1 MNPLFHADFYKT
13 GHRGMYPE
21 GTEMVYSNF
30 TPRSSRLFK
39 APAGYDDKIVVIGLQ
54 SLVKSYLIEYWND
67 NFFNQPKEKVIGEY
81 KALLDGSLGPD
92 AVPVDHVEA
101 LHDLGYLPLHI
112 RALPE
117 GSRSPMKVPV
127 LTICNTVPEFFWL
140 VNYLES
146 VLSAELW
153 GPMTTATI
161 AFEFKRI
168 LTDAA
173 RKTGGD
179 EGFVALQG
187 HDFSFRGVEGWEAS
201 AKLGQGHL
209 ANFIG
214 TDTIPAIARIKKNY
228 ITMPDNPVGVSV
240 PASEHSVACMNISE
254 NTDLFQGEVDMIER
268 FITELFPTGIVSLVS
283 DTYDFWSI
291 VTKALPLLKDK
302 IMARQP
308 NAIGLNKVVIRPDSG
323 DPVEI
328 ICGCPTWLNEDGE
341 LTDQWGLGG
350 TWEGYSSWFKD
361 HEVRKYK
368 TEAEYKGAIQCLWDI
383 FGGTTTETGHKLLD
397 EHIGLIYGDSIT
409 TDRATEICRRL
420 ADKGFAS
427 TNVVFGI
434 GSYSYQYNTRDTF
447 GFAMKATYG
456 VVNGEGREIF
466 KDPKTDSGIKK
477 SAKGLLRVDE
487 DNGTFVLTD
496 QVHSLEDTLDDS
508 MQDIF
513 IDGKA
518 LDNESWETITGR
530 LASYL

>member
-1 MNPLFHADFYKT
+1 
-13 GHRGMYPE
+13 
-21 GTEMVYSNF
+21 
-30 TPRSSRLFK
+30 
-39 APAGYDDKIVVIGLQ
+39 
-54 SLVKSYLIEYWND
+54 
-67 NFFNQPKEKVIGEY
+67 
-81 KALLDGSLGPD
+81 
-92 AVPVDHVEA
+92 
-101 LHDLGYLPLHI
+101 
-112 RALPE
+112 
-117 GSRSPMKVPV
+117 
-127 LTICNTVPEFFWL
+127 
-140 VNYLES
+140 
-146 VLSAELW
+146 
-153 GPMTTATI
+153 MTTATI

-228 ITMPDNPVGVSV
+228 ITMPENPVGVSV

-323 DPVEI
+323 DPVDI
-328 ICGCPTWLNEDGE
+328 ICGEEFKTLSDTPEGQSFDDWKEWVAESVDEIFCDNLDAEAPHYSESTLWQRGGKYFKVTYEPDLNRHDKKYYFVDNFGSDVSKCTFEEITPT
-341 LTDQWGLGG
+341 
-350 TWEGYSSWFKD
+350 
-361 HEVRKYK
+361 
-368 TEAEYKGAIQCLWDI
+368 AEQKGAIQCLWDI

-487 DNGTFVLTD
+487 VDGTFVLTD
-496 QVHSLEDTLDDS
+496 QVGSLDETLDDA

-518 LDNESWETITGR
+518 LDNDSWETITGR